1 MNKKLRLV
9 VTDCCHNQCPLCC
22 NKRYDMT
29 QLPVVDRWD
38 YDEVMI
44 TGGEPSLFSN
54 RVRELVESIRI
65 LDAASGK
72 SRKIYMYTAVYS
84 STFVAYLLDCL
95 DGIVASPHNQRDVV
109 QFVELVKQ
117 IEWGKHVDIKIILT
131 SLSALTSSQKLRS
144 SFLLTST
151 SQNGKSKTQNGLMI
165 AQFLTVRTYA
175 EQTNCLCKL

>member
-54 RVRELVESIRI
+54 RVRELVESIRT

-117 IEWGKHVDIKIILT
+117 IEWGQTCGHKDYSDKSFRLNLFPEVKKQLPPDID
-131 SLSALTSSQKLRS
+131 LSKWQIKDMEWLDDCPVPDGEDLRRIDKL
-144 SFLLTST
+144 F
-151 SQNGKSKTQNGLMI
+151 
-165 AQFLTVRTYA
+165 V
-175 EQTNCLCKL
+175 

>member
-9 VTDCCHNQCPLCC
+9 VTDYCHNQCPMCC
-22 NKRYDMT
+22 NKLYDIT

-44 TGGEPSLFSN
+44 TGGEPSMFSN
-54 RVRELVESIRI
+54 KVRELVESIRV

-72 SRKIYMYTAVYS
+72 NRKIYMYTAVYH

-95 DGIVASPHNQRDVV
+95 DGIVASPHNQRDVT

-117 IEWGKHVDIKIILT
+117 IEWAESS
-131 SLSALTSSQKLRS
+131 SLHDYT
-144 SFLLTST
+144 
-151 SQNGKSKTQNGLMI
+151 GKSFRLNLFPEVK
-165 AQFLTVRTYA
+165 
-175 EQTNCLCKL
+175 KLLPPDLDLSKWQIKDMEWLDECPIPDGEDLRRIDKLFV